1 MTQETGGEVKGDGRS
16 TGAAVALRKW
26 KIAAI
31 VLGVLVAGTLAMG
44 FVHVVHGGGIGLAVV
59 TKEDWE
65 LHDTFVDWSEI
76 EGMNLFEIAG
86 SGHKGVVRA
95 LLREG
100 YLPELEARLRKLQE
114 LSADLHRSADDFDQ
128 AGE

>member
-1 MTQETGGEVKGDGRS
+1 VTESKAGMGTRPGNGR
-16 TGAAVALRKW
+16 GW

-31 VLGVLVAGTLAMG
+31 LLGAVFLISMALG
-44 FVHVVHGGGIGLAVV
+44 FVHVVYGGGIGLTVV
-59 TKEDWE
+59 TKEEWE

-76 EGMNLFEIAG
+76 EEMNLFEIAG

-100 YLPELEARLRKLQE
+100 YLPELEARLRRLQE
-114 LSADLHRSADDFDQ
+114 VSADLRRASDDLEQ
-128 AGE
+128 ASE

>member
-1 MTQETGGEVKGDGRS
+1 MS
-16 TGAAVALRKW
+16 TEMQTARRW

-31 VLGVLVAGTLAMG
+31 VLGAVFVVAMALG

-59 TKEDWE
+59 TKEEWE

-114 LSADLHRSADDFDQ
+114 LSADLQRTADDLDRT
-128 AGE
+128 AE

>member
-1 MTQETGGEVKGDGRS
+1 VNQESSK
-16 TGAAVALRKW
+16 AAAMARPW

-31 VLGVLVAGTLAMG
+31 VLGVLVTGTLAMG
-44 FVHVVHGGGIGLAVV
+44 FVHIVHGGGIGFTVV
-59 TKEDWE
+59 AKEEWE

-76 EGMNLFEIAG
+76 EKMNLFEIAG

-100 YLPELEARLRKLQE
+100 YLPELEARLRRLQE
-114 LSADLHRSADDFDQ
+114 ASADLRRAGDDLER
-128 AGE
+128 ASE

>member
-1 MTQETGGEVKGDGRS
+1 MNESKAAMGTRPGGGR
-16 TGAAVALRKW
+16 GW

-31 VLGVLVAGTLAMG
+31 VLGAVFLMSMALG
-44 FVHVVHGGGIGLAVV
+44 FVHVVHGGGIGFTVV
-59 TKEDWE
+59 SKEEWE

-76 EGMNLFEIAG
+76 EQMSLFEIAG

-100 YLPELEARLRKLQE
+100 YLPELEARLRRLQE
-114 LSADLHRSADDFDQ
+114 VSADMR
-128 AGE
+128 

>member
-1 MTQETGGEVKGDGRS
+1 MNQEG
-16 TGAAVALRKW
+16 TGAAVTARRW

-31 VLGVLVAGTLAMG
+31 VLGILVAGTLAMG
-44 FVHVVHGGGIGLAVV
+44 FLHVVYGGGIGFTVV
-59 TKEDWE
+59 AKEEWE

-76 EGMNLFEIAG
+76 ERMNLFEIAG

-100 YLPELEARLRKLQE
+100 YLPELETRLRKLQE
-114 LSADLHRSADDFDQ
+114 LGADLDRTAH
-128 AGE
+128 AGDSSGE